1 MTRLEKEGLVK
12 TASKGKRLGKLINK
26 EMVEDAMK
34 KYFDR
39 NNKTTE
45 PTTNDDITM
54 SQNNPVSITIC
65 VYVMYNGSCSGDSR
79 GDYATHITY
88 GPTVLSCEESTINS

>member
-12 TASKGKRLGKLINK
+12 AASKGKRLGKVINK

-39 NNKTTE
+39 SSSNKMG
-45 PTTNDDITM
+45 DSIDHVM
-54 SQNNPVSITIC
+54 SQDHVSVSHYKILIL
-65 VYVMYNGSCSGDSR
+65 M
-79 GDYATHITY
+79 
-88 GPTVLSCEESTINS
+88 ESHKRHYYC